1 MDCNLKI
8 IFWNVRGLNS
18 GAKRTAVRSVISAA
32 VPTIVCLQE
41 TKLTHVSDAI
51 VLETLGPSF
60 EDFYFLPA
68 DGTRGGILLAW
79 QRATISLSNPLIGE
93 HHMTALVSSLAGEGH
108 WWLTG
113 VYGPQDDD
121 AKLEFLAELH
131 DVRESRVGP
140 WLIGG
145 DFNMITSA
153 SEKNN
158 SNINRRSMSRFR
170 RFIADEELRDLYMH
184 GRRYT
189 WSNERDAPTLVRN
202 DRILCTSG
210 WEIAHPHC
218 LLRCL
223 SSAASDHCPL
233 LVDCVARPPGA
244 RRFHFE
250 RFWPKLEGFHQVV
263 TEAWASTPPDAD
275 PLTDR
280 DTSQGDGQEA
290 AKLERTH
297 DRQRVLS
304 AYGVP
309 RAHCET

>member
-1 MDCNLKI
+1 
-8 IFWNVRGLNS
+8 
-18 GAKRTAVRSVISAA
+18 
-32 VPTIVCLQE
+32 
-41 TKLTHVSDAI
+41 
-51 VLETLGPSF
+51 
-60 EDFYFLPA
+60 
-68 DGTRGGILLAW
+68 
-79 QRATISLSNPLIGE
+79 
-93 HHMTALVSSLAGEGH
+93 MTALVSSLAGEGH

-113 VYGPQDDD
+113 VYGPQDDA

-158 SNINRRSMSRFR
+158 SNINHRSMSRFR

-223 SSAASDHCPL
+223 SSTAFDHCPL

-244 RRFHFE
+244 
-250 RFWPKLEGFHQVV
+250 
-263 TEAWASTPPDAD
+263 
-275 PLTDR
+275 
-280 DTSQGDGQEA
+280 
-290 AKLERTH
+290 
-297 DRQRVLS
+297 
-304 AYGVP
+304 
-309 RAHCET
+309 